1 MNAKDSRGQA
11 AVLTVLFM
19 TVLLGASALA
29 IDVGSWFK
37 ARRTLQAQVDAAAL
51 AGAQALP
58 GDTAQ
63 ARGLAIEYASTNGTS
78 LNPSGVTFS
87 SQFSPDDTIS
97 VQMKAPTPGFFSKLF
112 GLDSVTVEAHAAART
127 DTFDQARFAAP
138 IGVDYRHPDLSGPG
152 CPCFGDPTTL
162 TLDKVGP
169 GGFKLLNIDGTTGG
183 TNPHTLGDW
192 MRYGLDAWM
201 PLGDYY
207 SDPGAKFN
215 SPGVDDGLDA
225 NIGDVLLFPVYD
237 RVDQQ
242 GSNLY
247 YHVIAWVG
255 FYLTGYTVQG
265 NGGTLQGHFTQVIWK
280 GIQGSTGSRSVN
292 LGARA
297 VQLIN

>member
-11 AVLTVLFM
+11 AVLTVVFM

-29 IDVGSWFK
+29 IDVGTWFK
-37 ARRTLQAQVDAAAL
+37 ARRVLQAQADAAAL

-58 GDTAQ
+58 DSTPDASALALQYAAQ
-63 ARGLAIEYASTNGTS
+63 NGGS
-78 LNPSGVTFS
+78 LQDSGITFS
-87 SQFSPDDTIS
+87 SGYTPNDTIS
-97 VQMKAPTPGFFSKLF
+97 VQMKAPAPGFFSKLF
-112 GLDSVTVEAHAAART
+112 GLNSVTVEAHAAART
-127 DTFDQARFAAP
+127 DTFNQARFVSP
-138 IGVDYRHPDLSGPG
+138 IGVDYSHPDLSGPH

-169 GGFKLLNIDGTTGG
+169 GGFKLLNIDGSTGG

-192 MRYGLDAWM
+192 MDHGLDAWM

-215 SPGVDDGLDA
+215 SPGVDQGLDD
-225 NIGDVLLFPVYD
+225 NIGKELLFPVYD
-237 RVDQQ
+237 RVDSQ

-247 YHVIAWVG
+247 YHVIGWVG

-265 NGGTLQGHFTQVIWK
+265 SHGTLDGHFTEVIWK
-280 GIQGSTGSRSVN
+280 GIQGSTGNNSID

-297 VQLIN
+297 VQLVN